1 MAQIIKMTNYEPVPS
16 EKISENGLME
26 ITNGL
31 LFDARAEI
39 PEQKTLSVPLAQ
51 LATLGAGVS
60 SLLPAL
66 RTVSQTTTINTSGL
80 YQLANAAV
88 GDTLKVAKNGNF
100 WGAFKTA
107 DGVSKF
113 AQLQSAGPL
122 TTTTQTVAAIN
133 PATMMMAVALFSVE
147 QKLGEIEKMQR
158 QIISFLEIE
167 KESEIE
173 ADVEMLLNIIS
184 KYKLNWD
191 NEHFIASNHK
201 LVLDIQRTARK
212 NMNVYQKR
220 VAE

>member
-100 WGAFKTA
+100 WGAFNTRN
-107 DGVSKF
+107 
-113 AQLQSAGPL
+113 SAPFSRSSSSPRKPHRTPQGTMPALRPVCISTPL
-122 TTTTQTVAAIN
+122 SPT
-133 PATMMMAVALFSVE
+133 
-147 QKLGEIEKMQR
+147 
-158 QIISFLEIE
+158 
-167 KESEIE
+167 
-173 ADVEMLLNIIS
+173 
-184 KYKLNWD
+184 
-191 NEHFIASNHK
+191 
-201 LVLDIQRTARK
+201 
-212 NMNVYQKR
+212 
-220 VAE
+220 